1 MANIKKIIKKILGIN
16 NFLMIAIL
24 LKKIKP
30 KKSTDKPVAFLFGF
44 SKWKHDFIQQYLNEY
59 IVIFIDDNENYLK
72 IINKVEKYK
81 NKVFMVWGYKDRKRI
96 KRYSKNKNIPF
107 FRVEDGFIRSVQL
120 GASKSIPISLCIDS
134 EVLYYDASESSDL
147 ERILSSYDFKQ
158 DTELIKLA
166 KESMESLKILNIS
179 KYNNVSNK
187 DIESIY
193 GKKEKK
199 RILVIGQVEDD
210 ESIKRGCLN
219 KITNNELVI
228 LARMENPEAEIFYKP
243 HPDVLFGKR
252 KMYSNPQDVMSIA
265 KVIVEPLSLADALQ
279 TIDHVY
285 TITSLS
291 GFEALIRGIH
301 VTTLGAPFYSG
312 WGLTDDRQFIN
323 RRGRKL
329 TIEEVFAAA
338 YILYPK
344 YFHPITKREIDIKE
358 TIKIISF
365 MRDFEEKK
373 NEPDQISNIDGE
385 SINVEID
392 NTAKIGVLSKG
403 IWAIPNL
410 DSFFKGDL
418 VFNPKSNMDKLS
430 YIAGWGRKPTAKKA
444 IKMALENNLTYLAL
458 EDGFIRS
465 IDLGVNGAP
474 TYSICLDNVGIY
486 YDATKPSRLENI
498 LNSSG
503 WERESLLQDATK
515 AIELIRNNYLSKYNH
530 APMANENSIK
540 KKENE
545 DRILVVDQTLG
556 DMSISL
562 GLASKEVFIE
572 MYKQA
577 RLENPVAH
585 IYIKTHPDVISGKK
599 QGNLSSID
607 IDNNTTFIYDDCNPI
622 SLLNL
627 MDKVYVVTSQL
638 GFEALLLEKEVHCF
652 GMPFY
657 AGWGITIDRKKLERR
672 VRDRTLTEVFAAA
685 YLLYTRYINPNT
697 GKAGSIFDVINYIV
711 ENRNLDLNEAIEY
724 EKVH

>member
-1 MANIKKIIKKILGIN
+1 
-16 NFLMIAIL
+16 MIAIL